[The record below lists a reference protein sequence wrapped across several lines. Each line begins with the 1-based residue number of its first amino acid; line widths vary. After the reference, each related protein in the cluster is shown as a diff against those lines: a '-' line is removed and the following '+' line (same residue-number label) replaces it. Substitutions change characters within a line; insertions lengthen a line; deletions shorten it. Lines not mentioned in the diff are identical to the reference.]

1 MLFKVGMAKTEKLLQ
16 KKVRQ
21 EKLDLLQKGKYKQKR
36 QNPLT
41 ELDEESVV
49 NGLLGI
55 IEITLLITA
64 RKLEGKAEKVNVQN
78 NRNKRWN
85 GNITKWK

>member
-1 MLFKVGMAKTEKLLQ
+1 MGLAKTEKLLQ
-16 KKVRQ
+16 KKGRQ
-21 EKLDLLQKGKYKQKR
+21 EKLDLLQKRKYKQKR

-49 NGLLGI
+49 KGLSGI

-78 NRNKRWN
+78 KRNKRWT
-85 GNITKWK
+85 GNIMKWK